1 MFVRYVSHEIRTPL
15 NTVVLGLNYLKKQ
28 SELDDNVMDKD
39 VIDVVEEVRMS
50 CDAAI
55 DILNDL
61 LTYEKLDGGLLQTYF
76 KPEPAFDFVLEVT
89 KAFRLQVLIWWPIAM
104 CYSIIHCYLSKSKNN
119 VY

>member
-1 MFVRYVSHEIRTPL
+1 
-15 NTVVLGLNYLKKQ
+15 
-28 SELDDNVMDKD
+28 MDKD

-89 KAFRLQVLIWWPIAM
+89 KAFRLQ
-104 CYSIIHCYLSKSKNN
+104 
-119 VY
+119 